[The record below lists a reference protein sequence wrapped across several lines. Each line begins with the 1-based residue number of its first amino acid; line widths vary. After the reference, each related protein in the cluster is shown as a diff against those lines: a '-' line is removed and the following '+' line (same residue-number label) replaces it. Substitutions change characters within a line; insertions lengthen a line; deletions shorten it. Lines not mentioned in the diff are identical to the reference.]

1 MLKVIR
7 DGMVA
12 VLYSPG
18 WGAGWYT
25 WNMGNEQ
32 LIFHP
37 LIVEMVENG
46 KEKQITQEWIEEKI
60 GLSNVFTGGVSSL
73 EIKWL
78 PVGTRFI
85 IEEYDGNESIQILDD
100 IEFITA

>member
-18 WGAGWYT
+18 YGAGWYT
-25 WNMGNEQ
+25 WNSKYPT

-46 KEKQITQEWIEEKI
+46 KELEITTEWIEKNI
-60 GLSNVFTGGVSSL
+60 NISGISPWGVEGL

-85 IEEYDGNESIQILDD
+85 IKEYDGSESIQLLDD
-100 IEFITA
+100 IDFITA